1 MIKISDNAIE
11 IRGSF
16 SKLMA
21 ETTTLLEHLRKTET
35 YSEKEMDEFFQQ
47 AVELSK
53 MDQKQL
59 VCKAIDEL
67 GKVLANLNEEDDF

>member
-1 MIKISDNAIE
+1 MIKIVDNTIE
-11 IRGSF
+11 LKGSF

-21 ETTTLLEHLRKTET
+21 ETTVLLEQLRKSSN

-47 AVELSK
+47 AVEFSK

-59 VCKAIDEL
+59 VCKAIDKL
-67 GKVLANLNEEDDF
+67 NKVLANLNEEDDF

>member
-11 IRGSF
+11 ISGSF
-16 SKLMA
+16 SELMA
-21 ETTTLLEHLRKTET
+21 ETTTLLKHLREQSN

-53 MDQKQL
+53 MDQKQI
-59 VCKAIDEL
+59 VRKVIDEL
-67 GKVLANLNEEDDF
+67 GKILADLNEEEDF

>member
-1 MIKISDNAIE
+1 MIKISGNTIE
-11 IRGSF
+11 LRGSF

-21 ETTTLLEHLRKTET
+21 ETTVLLEHLRKTET

-53 MDQKQL
+53 MNQKQL
-59 VCKAIDEL
+59 VCKAIDKL
-67 GKVLANLNEEDDF
+67 NKVLANLNEEDDF